1 MRLKLT
7 LFDTGLLAFLMK
19 ITGDPDVLSFAIVGC
34 KTQENATLT
43 GQERQGYV
51 QLKVSQLCF
60 VIF

>member
-19 ITGDPDVLSFAIVGC
+19 ITGDPDVLSFAIV
-34 KTQENATLT
+34 TLT

-51 QLKVSQLCF
+51 PLKVSQFCF